1 LFTFDTLKDK
11 RNELFN
17 LIDMKKLV
25 LLTICVAF
33 LSIYCVQAQ
42 EKSKKVEVPV
52 AVKSAFNAKYPKAEK
67 VNWGLEKQ
75 GEYEAEFV
83 LNGIE
88 SSANFDSKG
97 LFIEFETEIKE
108 SELPQ
113 TIKAT
118 LVKEFAGYKIGDV
131 AKSTNA
137 KGIVNYEMESSKGKD
152 KFEISL
158 DANGKLL
165 NMKVSKE
172 EDEKNDKK

>member
-1 LFTFDTLKDK
+1 
-11 RNELFN
+11 
-17 LIDMKKLV
+17 MKKLF

-33 LSIYCVQAQ
+33 FSIYCVQAQ
-42 EKSKKVEVPV
+42 EKSKKVEVPA
-52 AVKSAFNAKYPKAEK
+52 AVKSAFDAKYPKAEK
-67 VNWGLEKQ
+67 VNWGVEKQ

-97 LFIEFETEIKE
+97 QLMEFETEIKE

-113 TIKAT
+113 TIKTT
-118 LVKEFAGYKIGDV
+118 LAKDFAGYKLGDI

-137 KGIVNYEMESSKGKD
+137 KGVENYEMEASKGKD
-152 KFEISL
+152 KFEISF

-165 NMKVSKE
+165 DKKVAKE
-172 EDEKNDKK
+172 EDEENEKN